1 MTDEPTSK
9 ALVPAEIV
17 EGGGLDLLAV
27 RLVEAAQADGIAL
40 TGDGGLLP
48 ALLSR
53 VLTVGLEAELTE
65 HLGYDRHSPDGRNTG
80 NSRNGRYPKT
90 VTTEVGP
97 VEVQVPRDRNATFN
111 PKLIPKG
118 ERRLDGLS
126 AQVIS
131 LYAKGLTTGEIA
143 GHLEDI
149 YGTSIS
155 KDTISRITDAI
166 VADMEA
172 WQTRPLE
179 SIYAVVL
186 IDAIVVKVRD
196 TQVANR
202 PVYVAIGVNM
212 DGERDVLG
220 LWIGPSGGEGAK
232 RWMTML
238 TELRNRGVQD
248 VLITCCDGL
257 TGLPDAIRTVWP
269 DTTVQTCVVHL
280 VRNSLR
286 YASKKYWGPITRQ
299 LREIYT
305 APTVPA
311 AEALF
316 AEFADE
322 WRTKYPAMIAS
333 WEASWNEFVPFLEF
347 PPELRKVV
355 YTTNSIESLN
365 ARFRRAVRH
374 RGHFPAEQA
383 ALKVLYLV
391 ATERKKNRENLT
403 GRITGWKAILNVLTV
418 HYGDRIT
425 NHI

>member
-374 RGHFPAEQA
+374 RGHFPTEQA